1 MQRFRNMI
9 EFDPL
14 TEALPLRSNFDA
26 LVRCAMCFLSG
37 LTTPIRDENP
47 FPSNPRETNR
57 RLLSSLASSRPPKQ
71 VVSSRALGLNMSEEF
86 NRK

>member
-1 MQRFRNMI
+1 MQRFRIMI

-37 LTTPIRDENP
+37 LTTPIRDETL
-47 FPSNPRETNR
+47 SPRVPER
-57 RLLSSLASSRPPKQ
+57 RIDDFL
-71 VVSSRALGLNMSEEF
+71 VH
-86 NRK
+86 